1 VSVDGRYDYDW
12 LIVGSGFGGSVS
24 AMRLTEKG
32 YSVGMLEC
40 GRRFED
46 KDFVKTT
53 WNLWR
58 YYWVPKLRMKGILRL
73 TLFNDILI
81 ASGCG
86 VGGGSLGYANTL
98 YRPSSAFYQD
108 PIWRDLDDWE
118 NELRPCFDTAEH
130 MLGVDEYRG
139 EGPAD
144 ELLRD
149 LSEELG
155 VPETYHHTRIGVFFN
170 DDAPGQ
176 TVPDPY
182 FGGEGPDRAGCIR
195 CGACMPGCRYNA
207 KNTLPK
213 NYLFFAERNGAQVL
227 PERTVIDVKPL
238 GAEDGSDGYAV
249 TSERSGRW
257 LARDRQ
263 THTAR
268 GVIVAAGP
276 IGTNQLL
283 QTCRHS
289 GSLSRIS
296 DRLGYRVRT
305 NSESIPA
312 VTVKN
317 DRLDFT
323 KSVAISSS
331 IHPAE
336 DTHIENVTYGPG
348 ADSMALLWTLLVGK
362 GTRITRPFKFLG
374 QSIRHPINFVR
385 ANWPYKFSRR
395 TVILLVMQ
403 TLDNSMRLKAK
414 RRLFG
419 KGVKLNTE
427 QDPENPNPT
436 FIPVADWTVR
446 RAAEKLDGVAQVG
459 TTEAL
464 MNVPI
469 TAHILGGA
477 VMGENAGSGVIDRRQ
492 RVFGYENL
500 LVCDG
505 SAVPANPGVNP
516 SLTITAMTE
525 YAMSHIPSR
534 EYAAAGAGETELA
547 PAGLAARSN
556 GASNG
561 SVAREGSTQT
571 GAAPSERRG
580 PSGRA

>member
-1 VSVDGRYDYDW
+1 
-12 LIVGSGFGGSVS
+12 
-24 AMRLTEKG
+24 
-32 YSVGMLEC
+32 
-40 GRRFED
+40 
-46 KDFVKTT
+46 
-53 WNLWR
+53 
-58 YYWVPKLRMKGILRL
+58 
-73 TLFNDILI
+73 
-81 ASGCG
+81 
-86 VGGGSLGYANTL
+86 
-98 YRPSSAFYQD
+98 
-108 PIWRDLDDWE
+108 
-118 NELRPCFDTAEH
+118 
-130 MLGVDEYRG
+130 
-139 EGPAD
+139 
-144 ELLRD
+144 
-149 LSEELG
+149 
-155 VPETYHHTRIGVFFN
+155 
-170 DDAPGQ
+170 
-176 TVPDPY
+176 
-182 FGGEGPDRAGCIR
+182 
-195 CGACMPGCRYNA
+195 MPGCRYNA

-213 NYLFFAERNGAQVL
+213 NYLFFAERGGAQVHS
-227 PERTVIDVKPL
+227 ERTVVDVRPL

-268 GVIVAAGP
+268 GVIVSAGP

-362 GTRITRPFKFLG
+362 GTRITRPLKFLG
-374 QSIRHPINFVR
+374 QSVRHPINFVR

-477 VMGENAGSGVIDRRQ
+477 VMGEDADSGVIDRRQ

-525 YAMSHIPSR
+525 YAMSHMPSR
-534 EYAAAGAGETELA
+534 ADARAGTGETELA

-561 SVAREGSTQT
+561 SVAREGSRQT
-571 GAAPSERRG
+571 GGAPPERRG

>member
-1 VSVDGRYDYDW
+1 VSAEGYDYDW

-81 ASGCG
+81 VSGCG

-130 MLGVDEYRG
+130 MLGVTEYRG

-149 LSEELG
+149 LADELG
-155 VPETYHHTRIGVFFN
+155 VPETYHRTRIGVFFN
-170 DDAPGQ
+170 DDAPGE
-176 TVPDPY
+176 TVADPY
-182 FGGEGPDRAGCIR
+182 FGGEGPERAGCIR

-213 NYLFFAERNGAQVL
+213 NYLFFAERNGARVH
-227 PERTVIDVKPL
+227 PERTVVDVRPL

-283 QTCRHS
+283 QTCRHQ
-289 GSLSRIS
+289 GSLPRIS
-296 DRLGYRVRT
+296 ERLGYRVRT

-331 IHPAE
+331 IHPTE

-348 ADSMALLWTLLVGK
+348 ADSMAFLWTLLVGK
-362 GTRITRPFKFLG
+362 GTRLTRPIKFLG
-374 QSIRHPINFVR
+374 QSVRHPIQFAR
-385 ANWPYKFSRR
+385 ANWPHKFSRR

-436 FIPVADWTVR
+436 FIPVADWTAR
-446 RAAEKLDGVAQVG
+446 RAAEKLDGVPQVG

-464 MNVPI
+464 LNVPI

-477 VMGENAGSGVIDRRQ
+477 VMGTDAGSGVIDHRQ

-525 YAMSHIPSR
+525 YAMSHIPTRAQAES
-534 EYAAAGAGETELA
+534 GEDADDLA
-547 PAGLAARSN
+547 PAGVGDGANGAEPVSASN
-556 GASNG
+556 GASPRPEETPI
-561 SVAREGSTQT
+561 SAD
-571 GAAPSERRG
+571 GA
-580 PSGRA
+580 